1 MKQLHRKD
9 LFSWSVFNEE
19 RNIDFHG
26 ILWVREN
33 GNVLID
39 PMPMSEH
46 DLNHLEKLGGAAH
59 LLITN
64 SDHVR
69 DAQNLVKRTGAKTW
83 GPMAEKENFPFP
95 CDDWLGEGDQPV
107 SGLSV
112 FALEGSKTPGELAF
126 LLENTTLI
134 TGDLIRAHE
143 GGKLCMLPD
152 AKLKDRQA
160 AVASVK
166 RMASLEN
173 IQAVLPGD
181 GWPIFSQGKEA
192 LNQLAASI

>member
-1 MKQLHRKD
+1 M
-9 LFSWSVFNEE
+9 FNEE

-46 DLNHLEKLGGAAH
+46 DLNHLENLGGAAH

-95 CDDWLGEGDQPV
+95 CDCLLYTSPSPRD
-107 SGLSV
+107 GLLS
-112 FALEGSKTPGELAF
+112 
-126 LLENTTLI
+126 
-134 TGDLIRAHE
+134 
-143 GGKLCMLPD
+143 
-152 AKLKDRQA
+152 
-160 AVASVK
+160 
-166 RMASLEN
+166 RMPSSA
-173 IQAVLPGD
+173 
-181 GWPIFSQGKEA
+181 
-192 LNQLAASI
+192 

>member
-1 MKQLHRKD
+1 M
-9 LFSWSVFNEE
+9 
-19 RNIDFHG
+19 
-26 ILWVREN
+26 
-33 GNVLID
+33 
-39 PMPMSEH
+39 
-46 DLNHLEKLGGAAH
+46 
-59 LLITN
+59 
-64 SDHVR
+64 
-69 DAQNLVKRTGAKTW
+69 
-83 GPMAEKENFPFP
+83 
-95 CDDWLGEGDQPV
+95 
-107 SGLSV
+107 SV

-160 AVASVK
+160 AVKSVK
-166 RMASLEN
+166 RMASLEK

-192 LNQLAASI
+192 LNKLAASI

>member
-1 MKQLHRKD
+1 M
-9 LFSWSVFNEE
+9 FNEE

-39 PMPMSEH
+39 PMPMSVH
-46 DLNHLEKLGGAAH
+46 DLNHLENLGGAAH

-69 DAQNLVKRTGAKTW
+69 DAQNLVKRTGAKSW

-126 LLENTTLI
+126 LLENTTLV

-152 AKLKDRQA
+152 GKLKDRQA